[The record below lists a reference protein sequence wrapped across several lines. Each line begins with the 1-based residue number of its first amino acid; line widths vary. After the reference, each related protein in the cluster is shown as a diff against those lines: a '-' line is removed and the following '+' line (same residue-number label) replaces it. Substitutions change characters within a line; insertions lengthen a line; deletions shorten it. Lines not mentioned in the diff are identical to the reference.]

1 MVGTIL
7 RRALTRIDF
16 LVLAFG
22 MFMLGMR
29 EKTPTQNPVYRILL
43 MRLRP
48 LACYCVAW
56 SLGRLLTRDLE
67 GTDLKAE
74 VEFI

>member
-1 MVGTIL
+1 MFKKL
-7 RRALTRIDF
+7 LTRIDL

-29 EKTPTQNPVYRILL
+29 EKTSTQNPVSRTLR
-43 MRLRP
+43 MRLQP

-67 GTDLKAE
+67 GTDLTAK
-74 VEFI
+74 VEFL